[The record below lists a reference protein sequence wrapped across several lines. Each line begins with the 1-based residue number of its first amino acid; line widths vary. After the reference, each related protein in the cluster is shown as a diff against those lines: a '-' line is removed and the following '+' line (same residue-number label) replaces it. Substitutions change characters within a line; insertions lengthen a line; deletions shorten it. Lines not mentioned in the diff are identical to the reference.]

1 MTPLKTLPISAAL
14 IMLLLSAHPARSG
27 DDCDTVVVD
36 IKEQIEIAAKNYEHS
51 IGDVKAAANQ
61 STAKNHFC
69 AVTGEF
75 LGISTAFR
83 ALVST
88 CGGDGAATA
97 SLDKSIKEIQ
107 ATLDSACK

>member
-1 MTPLKTLPISAAL
+1 MSPLKTLRISAAL
-14 IMLLLSAHPARSG
+14 IVLALSTHAARSG
-27 DDCDTVVVD
+27 DDCDTVITDV
-36 IKEQIEIAAKNYEHS
+36 KEQIEIAAKNYEHS
-51 IGDVKAAANQ
+51 IGEVKAAANQ
-61 STAKNHFC
+61 TTAKNHFC

-107 ATLDSACK
+107 ASLDSACK